1 MLISTRTTFRLLIAL
16 AAATV
21 AYGYSYNEEDGL
33 SARDLGLSYSE
44 IEYARNYADDG
55 AFVLSARDLEQ
66 LDIREEDISNVLVIR
81 VQPSI
86 TDPVAMLAWTKKKKG
101 QAKVR
106 VAQKKAALDHAISN
120 GHPKDVIKDARQAHQ
135 DALGNLDTWRAQ
147 HADWKSHP
155 ANRGQ

>member
-16 AAATV
+16 AAATT

-44 IEYARNYADDG
+44 IEYARNYADDS

-86 TDPVAMLAWTKKKKG
+86 SDPVAMVAWTRRKKG
-101 QAKVR
+101 QAKVH
-106 VAQKKAALDHAISN
+106 VTQKKAALDHAISN

-155 ANRGQ
+155 ANQGH